1 MQGQLAAIV
10 EGFASAQQRLDRL
23 VASLPEQK
31 WTERSEPTRWSPAEC
46 VAHLN
51 LTSRAFIPIIR
62 AALEKCRSIDGKPPT
77 RYRLDFA
84 GWLIWWMSG
93 PAGRFGRMRTT
104 QPFVP
109 QRDLSYSTV
118 VADFA
123 RLQNDQI
130 RCTGAADGLP
140 LGNVRVTSP
149 FNSRLRYNVFSAL
162 SILPRHQHRHLH
174 QAERVWA
181 ME

>member
-1 MQGQLAAIV
+1 
-10 EGFASAQQRLDRL
+10 
-23 VASLPEQK
+23 
-31 WTERSEPTRWSPAEC
+31 
-46 VAHLN
+46 
-51 LTSRAFIPIIR
+51 
-62 AALEKCRSIDGKPPT
+62 
-77 RYRLDFA
+77 
-84 GWLIWWMSG
+84 
-93 PAGRFGRMRTT
+93 MRTT

-123 RLQNDQI
+123 RLQKNQI

-140 LGNVRVTSP
+140 LAKVRVTSP